1 MTNYAYD
8 ARGRVLTTTAG
19 GHVTN
24 FKYDK
29 LDRLVE
35 ERGPDG
41 THIKHFYNT
50 NSQEYRTETF
60 ASPGGG
66 QTVPSL
72 LLAIDRQFDEV
83 GMLDSDVNPY
93 GDETFYKYVKISTVS
108 RNIASQTTPS

>member
-1 MTNYAYD
+1 MYYNDGRVKQRIETHAAAPANDPQARVTNYAYD

-19 GHVTN
+19 GRVTN

-60 ASPGGG
+60 AFAWRRANRPVAAVGHR
-66 QTVPSL
+66 P
-72 LLAIDRQFDEV
+72 AI
-83 GMLDSDVNPY
+83 
-93 GDETFYKYVKISTVS
+93 
-108 RNIASQTTPS
+108 